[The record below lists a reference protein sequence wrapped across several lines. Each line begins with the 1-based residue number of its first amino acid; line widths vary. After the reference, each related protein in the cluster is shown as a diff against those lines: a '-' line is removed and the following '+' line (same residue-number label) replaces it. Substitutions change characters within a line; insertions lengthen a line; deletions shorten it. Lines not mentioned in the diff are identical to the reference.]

1 METDTAS
8 VSSLISHMQGDLWGT
23 LFRRPT
29 IMYHLKSVALISLPK
44 EKLNLIVRIKVIA
57 NSQLK
62 KPLPPPPLTQL
73 PLSPAL
79 LASPRCTCL
88 GKEREWA
95 VNKKDKKAA
104 CGTFHLSASLEKE
117 LGHILIWLYRSDTTW
132 MFR

>member
-8 VSSLISHMQGDLWGT
+8 VSSLISCMQGDLWGT

-44 EKLNLIVRIKVIA
+44 EKLNLIVMIKVTA

-62 KPLPPPPLTQL
+62 KSLPPPLRTQL

-79 LASPRCTCL
+79 LASPR
-88 GKEREWA
+88 GKERECG

-104 CGTFHLSASLEKE
+104 CGTFHLSASLMKE
-117 LGHILIWLYRSDTTW
+117 LDRMLIWLYRSDTMW